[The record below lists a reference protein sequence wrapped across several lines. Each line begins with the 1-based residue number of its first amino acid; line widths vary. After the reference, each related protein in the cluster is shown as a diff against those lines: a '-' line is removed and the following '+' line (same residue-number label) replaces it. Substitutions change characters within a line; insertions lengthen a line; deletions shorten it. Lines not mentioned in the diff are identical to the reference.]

1 MISITNQ
8 QDFLGGV
15 RVKTLMVT
23 IQKGGQGKTMLA
35 CHLARYAASHGIKT
49 LFLDLDVQANSSW
62 TLANYASGVSASS
75 FIAGEFSNIPI
86 KNNLALIAADAELAN
101 FEEGSIRTIRA
112 KMNLA
117 LKRCDKQFDL
127 CVIDTPP
134 TLGLPIISAG
144 SLADFAVAPLELEM
158 YSLQGVTALMKILE
172 NLKEKNPKLEFLGIV
187 PNRFSTG
194 KPRLVQNLKY
204 LEEGFGNLVV
214 PFQIPNRDSIAEALG
229 NQSSIW
235 DSRKTS
241 ARIAKKSL
249 ASVCNYLINKMDI

>member
-1 MISITNQ
+1 M
-8 QDFLGGV
+8 
-15 RVKTLMVT
+15 KTLMVT

-35 CHLARYAASHGIKT
+35 CHIAKYAAKHGIRT

-62 TLANYASGVSASS
+62 TLAPYATGISASA
-75 FIAGEFSNIPI
+75 FIAGEFSSVPM
-86 KNNLALIAADAELAN
+86 KDNLALITADSELAN

-112 KMNLA
+112 KMNKA
-117 LKRCDKQFDL
+117 LKRCNKQFDL

-158 YSLQGVTALMKILE
+158 YSLQGITALLRILE
-172 NLKEKNPKLEFLGIV
+172 NLKLKNPKLTFLGIV
-187 PNRFSTG
+187 PNRYASG

-204 LEEGFGNLVV
+204 LEDGFGDLVI
-214 PFQIPNRDSIAEALG
+214 PFQIPQRDSIAEALG
-229 NQSSIW
+229 NQLSIW
-235 DSRKTS
+235 DLHKSS

-249 ASVCNYLINKMDI
+249 TSVCAHLIRKMDI